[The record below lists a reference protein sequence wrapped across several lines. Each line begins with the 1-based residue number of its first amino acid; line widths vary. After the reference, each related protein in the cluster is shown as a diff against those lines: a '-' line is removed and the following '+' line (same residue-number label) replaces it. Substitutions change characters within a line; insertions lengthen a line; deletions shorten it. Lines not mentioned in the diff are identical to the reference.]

1 MGCLLSLSLLAS
13 VPLLWFFPKTMTV
26 VAGSAW
32 LLLFL
37 IVFLNNRTINF
48 TSSTGILSQAEA
60 ELASKYGFY
69 FRMPH
74 PSVGISN
81 GCAAWQMFSF
91 LWLGFLAYKQL
102 WWFMIIPAAAIL
114 ICMYLRP
121 TCHPGFFAQQ
131 GAERYSGTLQ
141 GHQFAQTMIQ
151 LQAIYDKLWGSE
163 RISPEAVG
171 GPTLSSHG
179 ELPSSID
186 SALADLEAKHPVAVS
201 IIRDAVVAAIRQ
213 SKQEVLR
220 QLEEGLILPHDVA
233 RQFSCNIAGD
243 QLEEGRHH
251 IYRGTLTEGG
261 RALLTFYADCWRED
275 ARRNFTTTDEA
286 EEEIAAMHNIVRTI
300 G

>member
-1 MGCLLSLSLLAS
+1 MGCLLTLSLLAS

-26 VAGSAW
+26 VAGAAW

-37 IVFLNNRTINF
+37 IVFLNNRAINF
-48 TSSTGILSQAEA
+48 TSSTGILTPVEA

-81 GCAAWQMFSF
+81 GCAAWQMFLF
-91 LWLGFLAYKQL
+91 LWLGFLAYQQL
-102 WWFMIIPAAAIL
+102 WWFMLIPAAVIL
-114 ICMYLRP
+114 ICMYLHP

-141 GHQFAQTMIQ
+141 GHQFAQSMIQ
-151 LQAIYDKLWGSE
+151 LQAIYDKLWGAKRTSFE
-163 RISPEAVG
+163 GAG
-171 GPTLSSHG
+171 GATPSSQG
-179 ELPSSID
+179 ELPGSVD
-186 SALADLEAKHPVAVS
+186 AALSDLETKHPVAVS
-201 IIRDAVVAAIRQ
+201 LIRDAVITAIRQ

-261 RALLTFYADCWRED
+261 RALMTFYADCWRED
-275 ARRNFTTTDEA
+275 ARRNFTTSEKA
-286 EEEIAAMHNIVRTI
+286 EEEIASMHEIVRTI

>member
-1 MGCLLSLSLLAS
+1 MGCLLSLSLLATI
-13 VPLLWFFPKTMTV
+13 PLLWFFPMTMSA
-26 VAGSAW
+26 VAGAAW

-37 IVFLNNRTINF
+37 IVFLNNRFTNF
-48 TSSTGILSQAEA
+48 TSSTGILTSEEA
-60 ELASKYGFY
+60 TLASKYGFY

-81 GCAAWQMFSF
+81 GCAVWQMFAF
-91 LWLGFLAYKQL
+91 VWMGYLAYKQL
-102 WWFMIIPAAAIL
+102 WWFMLIPAGVIG

-141 GHQFAQTMIQ
+141 GHRFAAQMYQ
-151 LQAIYDKLWGSE
+151 LQAIYDKLWGVS
-163 RISPEAVG
+163 RGSADTDRLDTVSPIVDTPEDVEAA
-171 GPTLSSHG
+171 LN
-179 ELPSSID
+179 ELEMKYPV
-186 SALADLEAKHPVAVS
+186 ALAM
-201 IIRDAVVAAIRQ
+201 IRDAVVAAVRQ
-213 SKQEVLR
+213 SRSEVVR
-220 QLEEGLILPHDVA
+220 QLGEGLILPRDVA

-261 RALLTFYADCWRED
+261 RALLVFYADCWRED
-275 ARRNFTTTDEA
+275 VIRNFASSEKAD
-286 EEEIAAMHNIVRTI
+286 EEIAAMNRIIRSI